1 MRIILIMKTPQESS
15 EVISPTEDMRAQIC
29 ACGTV
34 HFSIGPLTLRFSA
47 ASFERLF
54 RMVAEV
60 RSRLEARGL
69 LPQSTPVEPKAP
81 VACA

>member
-1 MRIILIMKTPQESS
+1 MKKNSESS
-15 EVISPTEDMRAQIC
+15 PEIVSEAEEMRAQIC

-34 HFSIGPLTLRFSA
+34 HFSIGPMTLRFSA

-54 RMVAEV
+54 RLVTQIRGRMA
-60 RSRLEARGL
+60 ARGL
-69 LPQSTPVEPKAP
+69 LPAESAPEKIETP